1 MRDKDQILLEQAYQ
15 TILEA
20 TPRSPG
26 QGPYIPN
33 KEGSNTSTYAGTLSN
48 PKAWSPLGEE
58 EANELMIGFNTMQS
72 ERKPAALGRL
82 RELEGKEVVLLRGS
96 SQKTSTGYGRD
107 DGSATEP
114 GSGGSV
120 AHTEFE
126 IGYQPEAQGIIQS
139 VKQSEGE
146 EEYTLNG
153 NLILTINGKDY
164 NVNQG
169 YSAKLKFLEDSPEEV
184 HAAGGRSFRN
194 E

>member
-1 MRDKDQILLEQAYQ
+1 MRDKDQILLERAYQ

-20 TPRSPG
+20 N
-26 QGPYIPN
+26 QGP
-33 KEGSNTSTYAGTLSN
+33 LS
-48 PKAWSPLGEE
+48 EE
-58 EANELMIGFNTMQS
+58 EANDLMINFNTMPS
-72 ERKPAALGRL
+72 EGHRTAALGRL

-96 SQKTSTGYGRD
+96 SQKASTGYGRD